1 MSSTYSIFNLVLKK
15 RITVSASL
23 VRCVFESSDVNK
35 MRRHAPDQ
43 RIKLLFPQPSHPSI
57 RINEGN
63 DWYSHYMSIPKD
75 ERPLMRTYTLRA
87 LRIEDN
93 EMDVEFVLH
102 GKNTP
107 VSNWLSQA
115 EQGAPLQIVAPRAT
129 SDNTGSGQ
137 MGGMGGCEWMPP
149 EQVNQVLLV
158 ADETA
163 LPAALGILEELSL
176 HDSPPNVQAFFEVP
190 VQGDCLN
197 LEQFKFANVFWLP
210 RDVKAEYGYG
220 ERLLEAVREHVVLP
234 ESAYIEEQSLAES
247 VSSDGIFWERADNEG
262 KANHFYGW
270 VAAEST
276 AVKNLRRYLLQERHL
291 DKKLINFMAYWAKSS
306 KSHH

>member
-1 MSSTYSIFNLVLKK
+1 MSSIYSIFNLVLKE
-15 RITVSASL
+15 RITVSTSL
-23 VRCVFESSDVNK
+23 VRCVFESSEVHK

-43 RIKLLFPQPSHPSI
+43 RIKLLFPQPSHPAMKV
-57 RINEGN
+57 NEGS
-63 DWYSHYMSIPKD
+63 DWYSHYMSIPKE

-107 VSNWLSQA
+107 VSDWLSEA
-115 EQGAPLQIVAPRAT
+115 KQGAPLQIVAPKEA
-129 SDNTGSGQ
+129 SDSSGQ
-137 MGGMGGCEWMPP
+137 MGGTGGCEWVPP
-149 EQVNQVLLV
+149 EQVNQVLLI

-163 LPAALGILEELSL
+163 LPAALGILEELAL
-176 HDSPPNVQAFFEVP
+176 HDSPPKVQAFFEVP

-197 LEQFKFANVFWLP
+197 LEQFKFANIFWLP
-210 RDVKAEYGYG
+210 RDVKEGYGYG

-234 ESAYIEEQSLAES
+234 ESAFIEEQSLSES
-247 VSSDGIFWERADNEG
+247 VSPDGILWERAENEG
-262 KANHFYGW
+262 KASHFYGW

-306 KSHH
+306 KGHH